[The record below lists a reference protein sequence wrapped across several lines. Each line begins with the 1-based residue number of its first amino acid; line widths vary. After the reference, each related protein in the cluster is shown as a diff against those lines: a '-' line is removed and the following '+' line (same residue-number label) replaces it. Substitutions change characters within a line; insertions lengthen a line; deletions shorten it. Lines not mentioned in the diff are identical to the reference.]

1 MGASNPLII
10 PTDVVDSLG
19 RNEAELRLELAV
31 FFYAQLGLS
40 SGEAA
45 KFAGIPRVVFLKAL
59 GEREIPV
66 QYDVSDVEHDVR
78 VMQEMEQKYPTKG
91 E

>member
-1 MGASNPLII
+1 MGTSTPLVI
-10 PTDVVDSLG
+10 PSDVVVSLG
-19 RNEAELRLELAV
+19 RDEAELRLELAV

-45 KFAGIPRVVFLKAL
+45 KFAGIPRVVFLREL
-59 GEREIPV
+59 GKRQIPV

-78 VMQEMEQKYPTKG
+78 VMQEMEQKYPKKG

>member
-1 MGASNPLII
+1 MGAPTPLVI
-10 PTDVVDSLG
+10 PSDVVLSLG
-19 RNEAELRLELAV
+19 RNEAELRLELAL

-45 KFAGIPRVVFLKAL
+45 RFAGIPRVIFLKEL
-59 GEREIPV
+59 GKRQIPV
-66 QYDVSDVEHDVR
+66 QYDVSDVEHDVQ
-78 VMQEMEQKYPTKG
+78 VIQEMEQKYPSKA